1 MKRVTETDI
10 IALRARA
17 GRAHKPRTKT
27 GADGMVQIVG
37 NTFEVTKDSLDILTY
52 AGQCNDAFYSFRM
65 QADRSA
71 DYYKGRQWRD
81 MVEVRDKCGRLER
94 ITEEEWIKRQGRPAL
109 KQNLIRPIVRN
120 VLGQFRSNPYKS
132 VVYSSDAGGQ
142 DAADQAS
149 VRLNDVL
156 RYNDATE
163 RDAREYESFLATG
176 AAIDYIGYAYDTEL
190 REPMPFFEAIDYH
203 RYFQNPDA
211 SDVAGKDVHFCG
223 DFVDI
228 PLDEAKGAYAHNKAQ
243 EKALEDIYHHESH
256 VLPVMYNAFVQSN
269 PAAKSFLGTAND
281 GNCRVIRVCRLEG
294 GWDLTVHDY
303 ADASFETYSLREH
316 PGKEQEIA
324 TEIARRKQ
332 IAAELGLDY
341 EDGANKLKIVCEK
354 KYLRRWMYYHLSP
367 WGHILWQAENPYQH
381 NSHCYVTKFYP
392 LFQGQVFGMVYDL
405 IDQQRMV
412 NRMIIDLDFAM
423 SAAQKGVLIVDEDSI
438 TDDMD
443 YEDIVEEWTKYRG
456 VIKLKLKDGA
466 AVPTQLAGHQV
477 NIGQFEMVNLMM
489 KMMMDISG
497 VQGAM
502 QGKAPASG
510 TAASLYSQE
519 VNNSQI
525 NVLDYVESFAWFLE
539 QRDYKLI
546 QIIQQ
551 FTEDGYSP
559 APEGASEKAKFY
571 KAAEVRK
578 FKLRNQIR
586 RSIDTAVVRL
596 FNEQLMA
603 NLLMGGASSIMDYL
617 NTQKTPFSQDL
628 ASKLQQA
635 QAQLQAGQPVSQ
647 QQLAGIQ
654 EALPQMS
661 PDGMAAAVQF
671 AQR

>member
-10 IALRARA
+10 VALRARA
-17 GRAHKPRTKT
+17 GRARKPRTKT

-156 RYNDATE
+156 RYNDAAE
-163 RDAREYESFLATG
+163 RDARQYESYLCTG
-176 AAIDYIGYAYDTEL
+176 ATIYYTGYGYDPEL
-190 REPMPFFEAIDYH
+190 REPMPFFEAVDYH

-228 PLDEAKGAYAHNKAQ
+228 PLDKAKGAYAHNRAQ
-243 EKALEDIYHHESH
+243 EKALEDIYHHESYI
-256 VLPVMYNAFVQSN
+256 LPVMYNAFVQAN

-294 GWDLTVHDY
+294 CWDLTVHDY

-332 IAAELGLDY
+332 IAAELGVDY
-341 EDGANKLKIVCEK
+341 EDGANMLKIVCEK
-354 KYLRRWMYYHLSP
+354 KYLSRWVYYHLSP
-367 WGHILWQAENPYQH
+367 WGHVLWQAENPYQH

-423 SAAQKGVLIVDEDSI
+423 SAAQKGVLIVDADSI

-551 FTEDGYSP
+551 YTEDGYSP

-617 NTQKTPFSQDL
+617 NTQNTPFSQDL

-647 QQLAGIQ
+647 QQIAGIQ
-654 EALPQMS
+654 AALPQMN